1 MLVYLIVHVPDMEA
15 VPYVWGHVGRIS
27 LNVFQIL
34 FKIRKSE
41 LCTLYKRQ
49 VLCGFMQGTQSPEYT
64 GPVLLTK
71 QTGLS
76 IRDFNPHSSLV
87 AFVLRV
93 ERSHHTAKSPVQ
105 ILLSAP

>member
-1 MLVYLIVHVPDMEA
+1 MLVHLTVQVPDMEA
-15 VPYVWGHVGRIS
+15 VPYVWGHVGRIF
-27 LNVFQIL
+27 LDVFQML

-41 LCTLYKRQ
+41 LCTLYKKQ
-49 VLCGFMQGTQSPEYT
+49 VLCGFIQGTQSPEYT

-76 IRDFNPHSSLV
+76 SRDFNPCSSLV

-93 ERSHHTAKSPVQ
+93 ERSHQTAKSPVQ
-105 ILLSAP
+105 ILLSAQ